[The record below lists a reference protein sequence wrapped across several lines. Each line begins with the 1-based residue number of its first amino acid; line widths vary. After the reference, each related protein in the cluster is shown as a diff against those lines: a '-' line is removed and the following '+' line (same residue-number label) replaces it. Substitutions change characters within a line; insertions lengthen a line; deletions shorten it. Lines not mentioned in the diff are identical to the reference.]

1 MPQPRSPRLTD
12 YAAAP
17 GALATAP
24 APAGPPATAT
34 ATATA
39 TRTLPQRWRGPIGF
53 EGQMT
58 GDGRLIERN
67 ALTWELPWPLR
78 FVLEDVGHHNGAQ
91 CVGTAESLMR
101 RPNGEIYAEGT
112 FDLGSAAGREAAR
125 RSLETAGG
133 IGVSMDLDSVAFE
146 IRIAGDLL
154 EIMADPDDM
163 PEEDK
168 APKLERDAE
177 GRVTIM
183 KVSPDDEVQVTTS
196 ARIRAA
202 TIVDIPAFADARITA
217 DPESLVEVGPL
228 DEGSALAA
236 DALAAAA
243 SPIAPSEPPA
253 EWFSAPRFSS
263 PTALTITDEG
273 RVYGHL
279 ALWGTCH
286 ISHAGSGECVTP
298 PHSAAGY
305 AYFHTGVIRTK
316 GGTEIPVGHLTLDT
330 MHANLSAS
338 PAVTLAHYENTG
350 TVVADIAAGED
361 SYGIWVAGALRP
373 TATPEQVRALRA
385 APLSGDWRRVG
396 SALELVAALAVNVPG
411 FPVPRPAGLV
421 ASGAVTSLVA
431 AGMVT
436 HHRLPAAAVAALS
449 QEDLRY
455 LKMLINREKTN
466 ALRATKRAPASPED
480 IAALARRV
488 RLTTLAARVH
498 REV

>member
-1 MPQPRSPRLTD
+1 MPQPCSPRLTT

-24 APAGPPATAT
+24 APAEV
-34 ATATA
+34 TA
-39 TRTLPQRWRGPIGF
+39 TRTLPRRWRGPIGF
-53 EGQMT
+53 EGQLT
-58 GDGRLIERN
+58 GDGRMIERN
-67 ALTWELPWPLR
+67 ALIWELPWPLR
-78 FVLEDVGHHNGAQ
+78 FVLEDVGQHDGAQ
-91 CVGTAESLMR
+91 VVGYAESVLR
-101 RPNGEIYAEGT
+101 RPNGELYAEGS
-112 FDLGSAAGREAAR
+112 FDLGSPVGREAAR
-125 RSLETAGG
+125 QTLETPGG
-133 IGVSMDLDSVAFE
+133 VGVSMDMDSVSFE
-146 IRIAGDLL
+146 IRIAGDLMGQIL
-154 EIMADPDDM
+154 GT
-163 PEEDK
+163 PEVDEDSP
-168 APKLERDAE
+168 PKLERDSE

-183 KVSPDDEVQVTTS
+183 KISPDDEVQVTTS

-202 TIVDIPAFADARITA
+202 TIVAIPAFADAKITA
-217 DPESLVEVGPL
+217 DPESLEEIDDALAPASVGAP
-228 DEGSALAA
+228 EALAA
-236 DALAAAA
+236 GA
-243 SPIAPSEPPA
+243 SPSSPLAEPPA
-253 EWFSAPRFSS
+253 EWFADPRLSR
-263 PTALTITDEG
+263 PTALTVTDAG
-273 RVYGHL
+273 QVFGHL

-305 AYFHTGVIRTK
+305 AYFHTGVIRAK

-350 TVVADIAAGED
+350 AVVADIAAGED
-361 SYGIWVAGALRP
+361 SYGIWVAGSLRP
-373 TATPEQVRALRA
+373 SATPDQIRALRA
-385 APLSGDWRRVG
+385 APLSGDWRQIG
-396 SALELVAALAVNVPG
+396 SNLELVAALAVNVPG
-411 FPVPRPAGLV
+411 FPVPRPAGMV
-421 ASGAVTSLVA
+421 ASGAITSLVA